1 MYLSVSIS
9 SALRHSS
16 TSLIISILLLSFPI
30 DNTLFISRSELK
42 ISKVNSTALHRLKI
56 WVNVESM
63 LGQRAK
69 KIPASPYF
77 TRVCGVVLLFKL
89 NRCRRLT
96 SAVIQYSVYMLHFI
110 HDSTGYFSK
119 HLPRNLGCFC
129 SHEVNG
135 VHCS

>member
-56 WVNVESM
+56 WVNVGSK
-63 LGQRAK
+63 GK

-77 TRVCGVVLLFKL
+77 PRVCGVVLLFKL
-89 NRCRRLT
+89 NCCRRLT

-110 HDSTGYFSK
+110 HDSAGYFSK

-135 VHCS
+135 IHCS